1 MNAWA
6 DADHPRGRFGRFKA
20 KFRTEPKD
28 GLDDDRWASSPTSDI
43 TGWMLWQTAEGEL
56 HRVGGPAVIWVDGYQ
71 EWYLHGKRHRIDG
84 PAVTDGHGYEA
95 WYLNG
100 EEHRKDG
107 PAVTDSDGRLEW
119 WEHGHLH
126 RLDGPAI
133 AHPDGTLEWW
143 EHGVRKP
150 PEIEAALTMVWLAR
164 TPNKA

>member
-84 PAVTDGHGYEA
+84 PAVILTDG
-95 WYLNG
+95 
-100 EEHRKDG
+100 
-107 PAVTDSDGRLEW
+107 TFEW
-119 WEHGHLH
+119 WEN
-126 RLDGPAI
+126 D
-133 AHPDGTLEWW
+133 
-143 EHGVRKP
+143 VRKP
-150 PEIEAALTMVWLAR
+150 PEVEAALTMIWLAR
-164 TPNKA
+164 TP